1 MKIITEPTVTVVGV
15 TQFFPHPKY
24 KLPTIKEE
32 PLEQLLN
39 AGQLQGTPLEQL
51 TAMAGKGCYDSYGE
65 DGRNIEDHIKSL
77 INSRHGSVLEHGNI
91 SLFIEGISR
100 GCSHE
105 IVRHRAGFA
114 YSQRSTR
121 YVDEGDCAIVLDP
134 FYADIRR
141 RQTAGDSQESQVTDD
156 EIRLHDNFIASCIGS
171 IAEYNL
177 AVTNLIATQLE
188 GKSVVEARKWARGKA
203 RQLLPHA
210 IETRMTM
217 TGNLRAWRH
226 FIESRSN
233 RFAEAEIRRLAE
245 KVFLTIK
252 DLAPTIFEDYKY
264 ELIDGYY
271 EYTTP
276 NTKV

>member
-24 KLPTIKEE
+24 KLPVDKDKSVTQYKVMGEKGAE
-32 PLEQLLN
+32 VFDQRHN
-39 AGQLQGTPLEQL
+39 LQGTPLEQI

-65 DGRNIEDHIKSL
+65 DGRNINDHIQSL

-134 FYADIRR
+134 FYAKQYEDKHMSAEHFIE
-141 RQTAGDSQESQVTDD
+141 TCKNSIDVYNGTVDWLLEAAPVE
-156 EIRLHDNFIASCIGS
+156 LHPKD
-171 IAEYNL
+171 
-177 AVTNLIATQLE
+177 
-188 GKSVVEARKWARGKA
+188 KRKWARGKA

-226 FIESRSN
+226 FIEQRSN

-245 KVFLTIK
+245 KVFVTIK
-252 DLAPTIFEDYKY
+252 DLAPTVFADY
-264 ELIDGYY
+264 EGEVVDGYY
-271 EYTTP
+271 EFITP